1 MRHLDQFVEELA
13 GVEAKHL
20 GDVEKLDEIDP
31 TLARLDVRHE
41 RLMPAKF
48 PGEVA
53 LLQPRTLPISDEQL
67 GQAPVTG

>member
-1 MRHLDQFVEELA
+1 M
-13 GVEAKHL
+13 EAKHL
-20 GDVEKLDEIDP
+20 GDVEQLDEIDP
-31 TLARLDVRHE
+31 TLARLDVRDKG
-41 RLMPAKF
+41 LVPAES